1 MSLSLSLQLNIFL
14 FKDSNQILPK
24 RYVGMMNHSFKT
36 RYGINL
42 GQGLDHELKD
52 LSQKKIKNNNKTKLF

>member
-1 MSLSLSLQLNIFL
+1 M
-14 FKDSNQILPK
+14 LPK

-42 GQGLDHELKD
+42 GQGLDHELER
-52 LSQKKIKNNNKTKLF
+52 LIPKKIKNKNKTKLF